1 MSATWNR
8 DQVRIRNKKFVRKL
22 GKGMSSDYEKEIR
35 REMYYISVEISDLKK
50 RLRFLKRQLE
60 IEQDQKKEER
70 VRKRK

>member
-1 MSATWNR
+1 
-8 DQVRIRNKKFVRKL
+8 
-22 GKGMSSDYEKEIR
+22 MSSDYEKEIR